1 MANVKKPT
9 KREMYEL
16 IKSKNAEDTLIVEF
30 CDKQIELLAR
40 KNSTA
45 DAKKNEEHEA
55 LMGIIKTVL
64 YNSEKPMTCSE
75 IMKAVN
81 TAEDTEYSSSK
92 ISSMLGKLGEKGTN
106 EVVRFVEKKVAY
118 FRLAD

>member
-81 TAEDTEYSSSK
+81 KAENTEHSSSK